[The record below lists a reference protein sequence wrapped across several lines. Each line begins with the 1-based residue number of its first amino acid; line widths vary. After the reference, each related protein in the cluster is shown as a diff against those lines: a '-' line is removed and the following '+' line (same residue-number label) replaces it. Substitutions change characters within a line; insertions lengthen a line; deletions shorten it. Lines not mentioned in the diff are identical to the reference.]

1 MDGRRLVHRYLETV
15 SGDDERGNMK
25 GDNVPDELDK
35 LIQPGSKLYI
45 DYGEGNRNNRLIHI
59 RAIVDDEWVVSRT
72 WWKSKREWHY
82 DIDHIMRFEMMQEA
96 GNLKTEKPRP

>member
-1 MDGRRLVHRYLETV
+1 MSD
-15 SGDDERGNMK
+15 
-25 GDNVPDELDK
+25 LDK

-45 DYGEGNRNNRLIHI
+45 DYGKGRIHNRIIHI